1 MVHQRC
7 YEWQLTIRS
16 TGRKARYAGF
26 APVTSSVSFMKPAI
40 VALLSLLPIAAVAA
54 TANSW
59 YTGFPKALES
69 SPLKRELPNTH
80 FFEIPLSQFASAEQL
95 LLAQPFMR
103 IQNGYFGSFP
113 TCPASTVPYL
123 VRAVFERTNT
133 VFFVYLVGTKV
144 LVLAGAL
151 GPPEP
156 QHRSALVVCLSVQ
169 PTAVYT
175 AAGGAL

>member
-1 MVHQRC
+1 
-7 YEWQLTIRS
+7 
-16 TGRKARYAGF
+16 
-26 APVTSSVSFMKPAI
+26 MKP
-40 VALLSLLPIAAVAA
+40 VLLALFLFLPAAVAA
-54 TANSW
+54 ATADSW

-80 FFEIPLSQFASAEQL
+80 YFEIPLSQFASAEQL
-95 LLAQPFMR
+95 LLSQSYVQ

-113 TCPASTVPYL
+113 VCPASTVPYL

-133 VFFVYLVGTKV
+133 VFFVYQVGTKV

-156 QHRSALVVCLSVQ
+156 QHRSALVVCLTVQ
-169 PTAVYT
+169 PSAVYT
-175 AAGGAL
+175 ATGGAL

>member
-1 MVHQRC
+1 
-7 YEWQLTIRS
+7 
-16 TGRKARYAGF
+16 
-26 APVTSSVSFMKPAI
+26 MKP
-40 VALLSLLPIAAVAA
+40 VLLALLLFLPAAVAA
-54 TANSW
+54 ATADSW

-69 SPLKRELPNTH
+69 SPLRRELPNTH
-80 FFEIPLSQFASAEQL
+80 YFEIPLSQFASAEQL
-95 LLAQPFMR
+95 LLSQPYTR

-113 TCPASTVPYL
+113 ACPAGTIPYL

-156 QHRSALVVCLSVQ
+156 QHRSALVVCLEAQ
-169 PTAVYT
+169 PSAVYT